1 MIRSIHTQI
10 IVLDMCATNA
20 RYLRTE
26 IPCQPS
32 SRFNLVIALR
42 CSVVH
47 IQNFA
52 IKISASETGAESLQ
66 ITYHL
71 FRGARHH
78 ESRMDR
84 ATGNWR
90 GVGHENGRAG
100 NKIITS
106 FPHHR
111 GGRTSPLKP
120 VKIEISSADH
130 GDHHNPSP
138 KHKPVRSLF
147 PSKVCKYGEEHN
159 LKDDRTDGERD
170 SRHARISAPH
180 HRAFR
185 LRPRRNM

>member
-26 IPCQPS
+26 ISCQPS
-32 SRFNLVIALR
+32 GRFELVVTLR

-71 FRGARHH
+71 FRGTRHH

-84 ATGNWR
+84 ATGNR
-90 GVGHENGRAG
+90 HGVWHENGRAG

-106 FPHHR
+106 FSPTMPLRSCVCRCSCACLSGIRSRDLRNFVVIGVSRLMKLHR
-111 GGRTSPLKP
+111 S
-120 VKIEISSADH
+120 V
-130 GDHHNPSP
+130 
-138 KHKPVRSLF
+138 
-147 PSKVCKYGEEHN
+147 
-159 LKDDRTDGERD
+159 
-170 SRHARISAPH
+170 
-180 HRAFR
+180 AF
-185 LRPRRNM
+185 L

>member
-26 IPCQPS
+26 ISCQPS
-32 SRFNLVIALR
+32 GRFELVVTLR

-71 FRGARHH
+71 FRGTRHH

-84 ATGNWR
+84 ATGNR
-90 GVGHENGRAG
+90 HGVSRRVHKE
-100 NKIITS
+100 
-106 FPHHR
+106 
-111 GGRTSPLKP
+111 GRTSPKTRGNSP
-120 VKIEISSADH
+120 QEADSVV
-130 GDHHNPSP
+130 P
-138 KHKPVRSLF
+138 RF
-147 PSKVCKYGEEHN
+147 C
-159 LKDDRTDGERD
+159 
-170 SRHARISAPH
+170 
-180 HRAFR
+180 RAFSAHNQGGAPKQHASELLK
-185 LRPRRNM
+185 LRAEFAGDVR